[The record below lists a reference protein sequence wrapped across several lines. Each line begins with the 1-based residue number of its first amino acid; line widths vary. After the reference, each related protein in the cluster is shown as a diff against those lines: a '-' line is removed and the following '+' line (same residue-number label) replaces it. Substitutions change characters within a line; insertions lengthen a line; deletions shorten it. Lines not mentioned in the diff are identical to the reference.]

1 MRARLVD
8 GALQEAVNDLIQ
20 LETRCLNEAD
30 LDTWISLFTE
40 DGYYW
45 MPLEREQTNPEEHD
59 SLIYDNRTLMEIRKF
74 NLDNPLSPSMQ
85 HKVRSVRILSD
96 LETDREA
103 GPDGKITVTTS
114 VIAVIYHRKQDYLA
128 GAVTWRLLQTD
139 EGLKIKSKR
148 VDLLNAD
155 APLDSIMMYI

>member
-1 MRARLVD
+1 M
-8 GALQEAVNDLIQ
+8 AVNKLQQGIRDLIR

-30 LDTWISLFTE
+30 LETWISLFTE

-45 MPLEREQTNPEEHD
+45 MPLEREQTDPEQHD
-59 SLIYDNRTLMEIRKF
+59 SLVYDNRALMEMRKY
-74 NLDNPLSPSMQ
+74 NLHNPLSPSMQ
-85 HKVRSVRILSD
+85 QEVRSVRILSEPEID
-96 LETDREA
+96 LSA
-103 GPDGKITVTTS
+103 GPRGEITVRAN
-114 VIAVIYHRKQDYLA
+114 VIAVIHHRKQDTYA
-128 GAVTWRLLQTD
+128 GAVTWRLARTE

>member
-1 MRARLVD
+1 MAD
-8 GALQEAVNDLIQ
+8 ETLQEAIADLIR
-20 LETRCLNEAD
+20 LETRCLDQAD

-45 MPLEREQTNPEEHD
+45 MPLERDQTDPEQHD
-59 SLIYDNRTLMEIRKF
+59 SLIYDNRALMEMRKY
-74 NLDNPLSPSMQ
+74 NLHNPLSPSMQ
-85 HKVRSVRILSD
+85 QEVRSVRILSGLEID
-96 LETDREA
+96 LSA
-103 GPDGKITVTTS
+103 GPAGEITVRAN
-114 VIAVIYHRKQDYLA
+114 VIAVIHHRKQDTYA
-128 GAVTWRLLQTD
+128 GTVTWRLVRTE

>member
-1 MRARLVD
+1 MAD
-8 GALQEAVNDLIQ
+8 NNLQEAVTNLIR

-30 LDTWISLFTE
+30 LETWASLFTE

-45 MPLEREQTNPEEHD
+45 MPLERGQTDPEQHD
-59 SLIYDNRTLMEIRKF
+59 SLIYDNRALMEMRRY
-74 NLDNPLSPSMQ
+74 NLHNPLSPSM
-85 HKVRSVRILSD
+85 HREVRSVRILSE
-96 LETDREA
+96 LETA
-103 GPDGKITVTTS
+103 LPKHPDGEITVTAS
-114 VIAVIYHRKQDYLA
+114 VIAVIHHRKQDTYA
-128 GAVTWRLLQTD
+128 GTVTWRLVQTG